1 MDNTN
6 FIQLTEYY
14 TGDPIIINVNHI
26 VDIEKRRDE
35 HNKKI
40 DGSVVKLINNKYGIT
55 VKEEMGIIVDL
66 LFLKMDY
73 IKSKYDLDKKIYYN
87 EDSIRSKHE
96 IEESFARK

>member
-14 TGDPIIINVNHI
+14 TGDPIVINVNHI

-40 DGSVVKLINNKYGIT
+40 DGSVVKLTNSKYGNT
-55 VKEEMGIIVDL
+55 
-66 LFLKMDY
+66 
-73 IKSKYDLDKKIYYN
+73 S
-87 EDSIRSKHE
+87 
-96 IEESFARK
+96 RK

>member
-1 MDNTN
+1 MDNIN

-14 TGDPIIINVNHI
+14 TGDPIVINVNHI

-40 DGSVVKLINNKYGIT
+40 DGSVVKLTNSKYGIT
-55 VKEEMGIIVDL
+55 VKEEIGTIVDL

-73 IKSKYDLDKKIYYN
+73 IKLKSDLDKKVYYN
-87 EDSIRSKHE
+87 EDSIRSKYE